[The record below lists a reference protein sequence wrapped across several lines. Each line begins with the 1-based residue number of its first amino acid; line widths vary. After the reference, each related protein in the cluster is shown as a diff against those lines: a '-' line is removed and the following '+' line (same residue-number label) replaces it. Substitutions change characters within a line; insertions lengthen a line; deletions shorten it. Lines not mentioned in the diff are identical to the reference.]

1 MLQIITKEYYSKQIT
16 EYLEI
21 FNSKEDKKELAEM
34 LKDELPILQKR
45 LNKYLVS
52 KQKSIGKNFF
62 QKRIE
67 ETTKTIQYINQKI
80 KQFEREV

>member
-1 MLQIITKEYYSKQIT
+1 MLSTITRTYFEKQIND
-16 EYLEI
+16 YLSV
-21 FNSKEDKKELAEM
+21 FSTPEDKRELAEM